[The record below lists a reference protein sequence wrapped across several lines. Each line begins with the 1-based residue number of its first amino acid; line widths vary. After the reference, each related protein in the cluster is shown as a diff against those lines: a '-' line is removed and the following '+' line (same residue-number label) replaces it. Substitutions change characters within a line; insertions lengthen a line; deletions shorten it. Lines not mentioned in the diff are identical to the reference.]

1 MCTLLWFA
9 GSSSRKFTDHI
20 TTAITQL
27 ADLMQ
32 KPDWMVINVM
42 SVHPGSLTTDSSELQ
57 GMFVIWMSS
66 TLYWLVFV
74 HTDPKPSPYRAGGS
88 CSADTFEHTH
98 IHTHMHNTFNA
109 HVSTQK
115 HSDKHTLLNGY
126 LHLFSHSL
134 CPHPQPLKT
143 PVMKTRC
150 LYSPRTEGS
159 GSATQLFLPSSP
171 WKLHKYSYDF
181 FKYVTKIH

>member
-74 HTDPKPSPYRAGGS
+74 HRTLNHLPTGLVVVVLR
-88 CSADTFEHTH
+88 
-98 IHTHMHNTFNA
+98 
-109 HVSTQK
+109 
-115 HSDKHTLLNGY
+115 TLLNTHTY
-126 LHLFSHSL
+126 THTCTIHLMHMSLHRNI
-134 CPHPQPLKT
+134 QTNT
-143 PVMKTRC
+143 PC
-150 LYSPRTEGS
+150 
-159 GSATQLFLPSSP
+159 
-171 WKLHKYSYDF
+171 
-181 FKYVTKIH
+181 